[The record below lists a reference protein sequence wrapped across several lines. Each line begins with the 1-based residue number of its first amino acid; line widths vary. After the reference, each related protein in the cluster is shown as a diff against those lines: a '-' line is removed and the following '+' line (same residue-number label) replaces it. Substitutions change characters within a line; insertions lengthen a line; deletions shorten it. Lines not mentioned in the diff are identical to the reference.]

1 MGLPLIPA
9 WVPNVH
15 PLIIHFPIVLVVLA
29 SMVDL
34 SQLVRPR
41 ADLSRLATALWVLG
55 ALSAAAAFLSGRSA
69 AQLVY
74 IPGMAHGLVDDHWT
88 WAMVTTGVLV
98 VVATLRLVSSVTRT
112 AETRTVR
119 LLYAA
124 AALAMVVLVQQ
135 TAERGARLVYE
146 QGVGVIPGAMPD
158 ATGDSDRG
166 RALAPR

>member
-1 MGLPLIPA
+1 VTMPFIPA

-29 SMVDL
+29 TMAELGNS
-34 SQLVRPR
+34 VRPR
-41 ADLSRLATALWVLG
+41 AELSRLATVLWVLG

-74 IPGMAHGLVDDHWT
+74 IPGMAHGLVDDHNT
-88 WAMVTTGVLV
+88 WALATMVALV
-98 VVATLRLVSSVTRT
+98 VVAALRLVASVTRT
-112 AETRTVR
+112 AETRIVR

-124 AALAMVVLVQQ
+124 AAVAMVVLVQQ

-146 QGVGVIPGAMPD
+146 QGVGVIPGAMPE
-158 ATGDSDRG
+158 AVGGSDRG
-166 RALAPR
+166 AQAPR